1 MIFETHLRQSDGL
14 VNSDAPIR
22 EADVLQNRLMASYM
36 IRLSKQAVERLCLL
50 SGSRVAF
57 NSHPM
62 QVILRDVLVG
72 ATHRSY
78 SWDAIARDYT
88 QSIGIARGSSPFVGP

>member
-1 MIFETHLRQSDGL
+1 
-14 VNSDAPIR
+14 
-22 EADVLQNRLMASYM
+22 VLQNRLMASYM
-36 IRLSKQAVERLCLL
+36 IRLSKQAVERLCSL
-50 SGSRVAF
+50 SGSRFAF

-78 SWDAIARDYT
+78 SWDAIARDYS
-88 QSIGIARGSSPFVGP
+88 QSIGIARGSTAFVGP